1 MTILKKYKYLLYF
14 LLYILIISIIE
25 TIINLMIPL
34 STNTNQILSLI
45 LILSYIFISSIKKG
59 INTEEKAYINGIKQG
74 LLYTVILYITGLPLL
89 IYKLSIKR
97 LLYFLIIIIITILGN
112 IIGINK
118 KTLK

>member
-1 MTILKKYKYLLYF
+1 
-14 LLYILIISIIE
+14 
-25 TIINLMIPL
+25 MIPL

-45 LILSYIFISSIKKG
+45 LILSYIFIFSIKKG

-74 LLYTVILYITGLPLL
+74 LLYTVILYIAGLPLL

-97 LLYFLIIIIITILGN
+97 LIYFLIIIIITILGN